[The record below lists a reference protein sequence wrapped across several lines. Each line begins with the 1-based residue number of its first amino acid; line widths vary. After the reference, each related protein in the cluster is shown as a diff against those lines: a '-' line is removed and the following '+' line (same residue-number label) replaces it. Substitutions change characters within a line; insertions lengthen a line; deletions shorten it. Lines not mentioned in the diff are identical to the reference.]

1 MYDPKRGYPAAVPY
15 VLYRD
20 PAAAARWLIDVLG
33 FREVIRFTVPN
44 GPVGHVE
51 LERDGAV
58 LMLGMTGGRFGETSS
73 ITLVFVDDVDQ
84 ACSRASQAGGV
95 ILDQSRDRPWGLR
108 QAVVADP
115 EGQRWEL
122 SQHLHDVAPAEWG
135 AEQLGPLPG

>member
-1 MYDPKRGYPAAVPY
+1 MTRNGDIRRRCHTCSIATRRPRPVGSSTCWAS
-15 VLYRD
+15 
-20 PAAAARWLIDVLG
+20 G
-33 FREVIRFTVPN
+33 IRFTVPGG
-44 GPVGHVE
+44 GPIGHVE

-95 ILDQSRDRPWGLR
+95 ILDQARDQPWGLR
-108 QAVVADP
+108 QAVAADP

-122 SQHLHDVAPAEWG
+122 SQHLQDVAPAEWG